1 MPNPLR
7 QAETNVTVGIL
18 DNSLNDTVQHQNIG
32 DGEEEDKEEKD
43 GDDHDDIEKLSFRMS
58 LENKIWSLGSK
69 LCW

>member
-18 DNSLNDTVQHQNIG
+18 DNSLNETVQHKNIG

-43 GDDHDDIEKLSFRMS
+43 GDDHDDIEKLSLMMS
-58 LENKIWSLGSK
+58 FANKI
-69 LCW
+69 